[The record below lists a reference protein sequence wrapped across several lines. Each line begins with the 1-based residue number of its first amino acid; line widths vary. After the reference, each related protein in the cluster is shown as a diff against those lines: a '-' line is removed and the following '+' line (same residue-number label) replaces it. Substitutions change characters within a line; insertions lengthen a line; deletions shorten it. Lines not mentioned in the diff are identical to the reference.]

1 MKIAATVA
9 TTLLALIG
17 LGSFNR
23 CLAQQDE
30 LVADLLR
37 NVSWPDKVKSHRL
50 EIRVTEQR
58 ESDRPRW
65 EHEGRVLNPKS
76 SFYEYVRI
84 AELISNH
91 ETKSVS
97 VVCSYGVS
105 SVDFRSEESGVKEE
119 VEDEGDTRFVIC
131 DNEYLKEFDFQR
143 QTREVS
149 PRSGKDSFEI
159 LKYVTPA
166 LNLSF
171 FPLMLFQD
179 HALSETEIERII
191 EQMVDTQAAVG
202 AGKMSVQVEDGKRD
216 GKPVRIW
223 RLTSRGDELTVGY
236 RIIISHDGF
245 DKGMVLE
252 FHSGV
257 LKPEEAKMPYSNED
271 QFSDAY
277 VTSNFITWKQFRSEK
292 SGEEWV
298 LPITVVKTVKNRLSG
313 SMKGTINSSF
323 EWKGF
328 DPPDPKLM
336 EVDNLIAVGKD
347 FKKRI
352 DVKLRR

>member
-1 MKIAATVA
+1 M
-9 TTLLALIG
+9 
-17 LGSFNR
+17 
-23 CLAQQDE
+23 
-30 LVADLLR
+30 
-37 NVSWPDKVKSHRL
+37 SWPDKIKSHRL

-58 ESDRPRW
+58 ERDQPRL
-65 EHEGRVLNPKS
+65 EHEGRVFNPKS
-76 SFYEYVRI
+76 AFYECVHM

-97 VVCSYGVS
+97 VVCSYGMS
-105 SVDFRSEESGVKEE
+105 AVDFRSEESGVKEE
-119 VEDEGDTRFVIC
+119 VEDSGDTRLAIC

-143 QTREVS
+143 QTREVN

-191 EQMVDTQAAVG
+191 EQIIDPQAAVG

-223 RLTSRGDELTVGY
+223 RLTSQGDELTVGY
-236 RIIISHDGF
+236 RIVISGDGF

-252 FHSGV
+252 FHSGL
-257 LKPEEAKMPYSNED
+257 LKPEEAKMPYSSED
-271 QFSDAY
+271 QFSG
-277 VTSNFITWKQFRSEK
+277 VFLTSNFITWKQFRSEK

-298 LPITVVKTVKNRLSG
+298 LPVTVVKTEKNRSLVPRQELSIAPLNG
-313 SMKGTINSSF
+313 KVSIHRTLSS
-323 EWKGF
+323 WR
-328 DPPDPKLM
+328 
-336 EVDNLIAVGKD
+336 LIT
-347 FKKRI
+347 
-352 DVKLRR
+352 